1 MQISVTLSANAGV
14 CIQANGYKIWVDALH
29 DRPVTGFSSVD
40 QDLWKKLYQSEA
52 FSNPD
57 YICYTHDHPD
67 HYSKSLTDQALSL
80 WSETKLLMPKADMP
94 PEMVDNGAVQL
105 SFQKLPHEGVQYKSV
120 PHYGILLRIAEKN
133 ILIPGD
139 CAIGAQELA
148 AWIGERQ
155 IDLVLLDFP
164 WLTLKNGRAFV
175 ESAIRPRAVGV
186 YHLPFE
192 KDDVFGYRKAVK
204 KTLEQRFLYD
214 VILLSEP
221 LQTVYFD
228 L

>member
-14 CIQANGYKIWVDALH
+14 CIQASGYKIWVDALH

-40 QDLWKKLYQSEA
+40 QPLWERICRSDA
-52 FSNPD
+52 FAAPD

-67 HYSKSLTDQALSL
+67 HYSKGLTDKAVEM
-80 WSETKLLMPKADMP
+80 WSNTELLMFPQT
-94 PEMVDNGAVQL
+94 VDSGELQL
-105 SFQKLPHEGVQYKSV
+105 SFQKLPHEGEQYKDV
-120 PHYGILLRIAEKN
+120 PHYGILISIAGKN

-139 CAIGAQELA
+139 CAIAAPELA
-148 AWIGERQ
+148 TWIGEQQ
-155 IDLVLLDFP
+155 IDLALLDFP

-175 ESAIRPRAVGV
+175 EYAVRPKAVGV
-186 YHLPFE
+186 CHLPFE

-204 KTLEQRFLYD
+204 KTLEQNFPYD
-214 VILLSEP
+214 VKLLSEP
-221 LQTVYFD
+221 LQTANWE